1 MEDAVEE
8 SVDSGLLDPRQK
20 RIHDCKEGCSVAIKV
35 LKAWWKLLVLVLTP
49 FVLLPFP
56 LALSPLA
63 DDQVCAVLC
72 DNSLAANSA
81 LFRAN
86 DSSRRMHSIQVG
98 SSVVPLVLDTIATYV
113 A

>member
-81 LFRAN
+81 LLRAN
-86 DSSRRMHSIQVG
+86 DSSRRVHSIQVG
-98 SSVVPLVLDTIATYV
+98 SSVVPLVLDTIRT
-113 A
+113 